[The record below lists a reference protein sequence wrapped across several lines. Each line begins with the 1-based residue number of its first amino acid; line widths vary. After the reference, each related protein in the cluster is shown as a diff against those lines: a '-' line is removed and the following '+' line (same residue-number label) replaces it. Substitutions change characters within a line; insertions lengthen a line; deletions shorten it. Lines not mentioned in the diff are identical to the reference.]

1 MIFKALYTRAR
12 SESYSKLRDI
22 LTSLELPNE
31 EIACLIIN
39 LLKTM
44 IDRLDGQ
51 HLSPSCL
58 SSLLF
63 YSGGVPVTVAGST
76 IKLFF
81 KSYVNFRYIE
91 KSVNKGNRASDDI
104 ARLIDNGIESIY
116 YLGELNNIC
125 FQYDQKEDKA
135 LINELFKGF
144 VIRYLK
150 DLESLYVSVSRI
162 LLEYII
168 KFRFAHAIANS
179 LIEVVKNHDCLN
191 TCSGSIDD
199 LVRCFRRN
207 RRGIKSTSLARA
219 FSYFEEDLKIS
230 LSEEAK
236 QELKQSL
243 AMRIRFTP
251 INNSAIRVTA
261 TITTYVVLK

>member
-1 MIFKALYTRAR
+1 MISSTNSDKFSFLSIKSVA
-12 SESYSKLRDI
+12 
-22 LTSLELPNE
+22 LTS
-31 EIACLIIN
+31 A
-39 LLKTM
+39 
-44 IDRLDGQ
+44 
-51 HLSPSCL
+51 
-58 SSLLF
+58 SSLVLLITRF
-63 YSGGVPVTVAGST
+63 MYSTFLIHVSIISLDLASS
-76 IKLFF
+76 ICSL
-81 KSYVNFRYIE
+81 
-91 KSVNKGNRASDDI
+91 NKGNRVSDDI

-116 YLGELNNIC
+116 YLGELNDIC
-125 FQYDQKEDKA
+125 FQYDRKEEDKA
-135 LINELFKGF
+135 LINDLFKEF

-150 DLESLYVSVSRI
+150 DLESLYVNVSRI

-251 INNSAIRVTA
+251 SNNSAIRVTT